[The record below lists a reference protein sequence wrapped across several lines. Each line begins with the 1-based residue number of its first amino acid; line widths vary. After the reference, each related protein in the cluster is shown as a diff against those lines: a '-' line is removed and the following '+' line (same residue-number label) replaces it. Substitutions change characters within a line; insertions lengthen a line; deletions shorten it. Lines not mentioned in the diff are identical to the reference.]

1 MVSEERRGA
10 ARQGAKMTPR
20 QYDAPSV
27 RQLAAVVDE
36 MTPLLSEQRLW
47 QLQMVVG
54 MWDRAVRT
62 EGMPA
67 DAGKRAANLFTR
79 PVLARFWELA
89 VAGELR
95 QRGEIQPLSPATER
109 IVRDCLAILA
119 RRVVPGKR
127 LGLPVLW
134 EVEAKSTVGQ
144 RGLAALYRGLVDI
157 AGAGPLD
164 RNGTAL
170 SFEDRTRLLAMV
182 AIVLDS
188 GARSGELAALR
199 LPDVAAG
206 EVAVRIRRRQ
216 QKAPPNRY
224 EEIAAI
230 AEVHPSSVKA
240 VVEGQLHQRSEATR
254 QRVLAAVRELE
265 ALPEAEWYELREGTR
280 VVLRRWLE
288 VREGIVDSV
297 PVEGGRSAL
306 WVTLSPSKAGP
317 PGVTIRPQGLRQ
329 AYARGITALNWVMAG
344 QYGWEPMPTRMEQLR
359 RSVTAVPLKT
369 PPV

>member
-1 MVSEERRGA
+1 V
-10 ARQGAKMTPR
+10 TPK
-20 QYDAPSV
+20 QYDTPSV
-27 RQLAAVVDE
+27 GQLAAVVDG
-36 MTPLLSEQRLW
+36 MAAALSEQRLW
-47 QLQMVVG
+47 QLRMVVG
-54 MWDRAVRT
+54 MWDRAMGI

-67 DAGKRAANLFTR
+67 DAEKRAVNLFTR
-79 PVLARFWELA
+79 PVLARFWDLA

-95 QRGEIQPLSPATER
+95 QRGRDEKQPLSLATER
-109 IVRDCLAILA
+109 IVRDCLVILA

-127 LGLPVLW
+127 VALPVLF

-144 RGLAALYRGLVDI
+144 RSLAALYRGLVDM

-164 RNGTAL
+164 RDGTAL

-188 GARSGELAALR
+188 RARSGELAALR
-199 LPDVAAG
+199 LPDIAAG
-206 EVAVRIRRRQ
+206 EAAVRIRRRQ

-224 EEIAAI
+224 AEIAAI

-240 VVEGQLHQRSEATR
+240 IVEGQLHQRSEATR
-254 QRVLAAVRELE
+254 QRVLAAVGELE
-265 ALPEAEWYELREGTR
+265 ALPEVEWYELREGTR
-280 VVLRRWLE
+280 VALRRWLE
-288 VREGIVDSV
+288 VREGIVDSL

-306 WVTLSPSKAGP
+306 WVTLTPSKAGP

-329 AYARGITALNWVMAG
+329 AYARGITALNFVMAG

-359 RSVTAVPLKT
+359 RSVTAVPLER